1 MDESREPS
9 EAEAEAEG
17 IGSLLKAVIGDLG
30 VEEKMAQAQAV
41 LTWPEVAG
49 PELASRSRA
58 LRVHHARLEVAVPSA
73 VWRAQLSFVKG
84 DLVRRMNERIGSPTI
99 KDIRLVSQPAIE
111 NPFPRGTGQTP

>member
-1 MDESREPS
+1 MRMDEAREPS
-9 EAEAEAEG
+9 EAEG

-73 VWRAQLSFVKG
+73 VWRTQLSFVKA
-84 DLVRRMNERIGSPTI
+84 DLVKRINERIGSATI
-99 KDIRLVSQPAIE
+99 KDIRLVSKPTTE
-111 NPFPRGTGQTP
+111 DPLPRGTDHK